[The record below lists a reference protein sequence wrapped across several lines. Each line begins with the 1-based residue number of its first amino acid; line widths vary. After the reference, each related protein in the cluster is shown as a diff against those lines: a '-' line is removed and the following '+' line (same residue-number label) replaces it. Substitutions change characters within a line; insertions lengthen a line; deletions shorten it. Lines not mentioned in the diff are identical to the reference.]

1 MDYTQQ
7 SLEEKNRRAKK
18 MMLWFGMISICMTF
32 GGLTSAYVVSKS
44 RPDWLENFQL
54 PTAFYWSTVIIL
66 VSSISFYFAK
76 KSLQKN
82 HQQTTS
88 LLLATLVLGSAFVI
102 LQFLGFNELI
112 QQGYFFTGAQSTVT
126 TSFLYVITVVHMA
139 HLFAGLL
146 VLIIVL
152 IRHSQHKYREKT
164 LGFEL
169 AHTFWHFLDFLWLYL
184 FAFLYFF
191 R

>member
-1 MDYTQQ
+1 MDHSMYTV
-7 SLEEKNRRAKK
+7 EEKNSRAKK

-44 RPDWLENFQL
+44 RPDWIEDFQL
-54 PTAFYWSTVIIL
+54 PVAFYWSTLVIL
-66 VSSISFYFAK
+66 LSSITFFLAK
-76 KSLQKN
+76 KSLNQRST
-82 HQQTTS
+82 QTTS
-88 LLLATLVLGSAFVI
+88 LLFVTLLLGIVFVI
-102 LQFLGFNELI
+102 LQFVGFNELI

-126 TSFLYVITVVHMA
+126 TSFLYVLTVVHMA
-139 HLFAGLL
+139 HLFAGL
-146 VLIIVL
+146 IVL
-152 IRHSQHKYREKT
+152 SIVLVRHIQKKYKVKT

>member
-7 SLEEKNRRAKK
+7 SLEEKNIRAKK
-18 MMLWFGMISICMTF
+18 MMLWFGMISVCMTF

-44 RPDWLENFQL
+44 RPDWIENFEL
-54 PTAFYWSTVIIL
+54 PAAFYWSTVVIL
-66 VSSISFYFAK
+66 VSSIAFYLAK
-76 KSLQKN
+76 KSLP
-82 HQQTTS
+82 QTTA
-88 LLLATLVLGSAFVI
+88 LLITTMVLGIAFVV
-102 LQFLGFNELI
+102 LQFSGFNELI

-126 TSFLYVITVVHMA
+126 TSFLYVITIVHMA
-139 HLFAGLL
+139 HLFAGLVVLSVVL
-146 VLIIVL
+146 V
-152 IRHSQHKYREKT
+152 RHTQQKYREKT